1 VKAKGQF
8 PDNKTLWLCRALNSA
23 LQYFMPELSRF
34 FGIIIRMYAELGAP
48 HHQPH
53 FHAYY
58 QDDMAIFSID
68 PVDLMAG
75 SLPRRQQR
83 LVTAWAELH
92 QAELLADWERL
103 QAGQSPLPIEP
114 LR

>member
-1 VKAKGQF
+1 
-8 PDNKTLWLCRALNSA
+8 
-23 LQYFMPELSRF
+23 MPELSRF
-34 FGIIIRMYAELGAP
+34 FGIIISRYAELGPP

-58 QDDMAIFSID
+58 GEDVAIYSFD

-83 LVTAWAELH
+83 LVMAWAELH
-92 QAELLADWERL
+92 QAELLADWERRTRVRAPSL
-103 QAGQSPLPIEP
+103 SS
-114 LR
+114 R